1 MLIKKEENKKIVKI
15 LISILILLFISLLFT
30 NAGLKKN
37 LTQTFK
43 ISLNQPVLFLSNNHH
58 DNKFLDYG
66 LKFFYAI
73 ENRIF
78 NFKNYEK
85 IKIDISF
92 SELEKIKSDREK
104 ALKLQ
109 KLLNPQKANII
120 IHHNGKKYRGTARLK
135 GDLEDHWI
143 NPKQWSLKIKLK
155 KNKTIFSMNE
165 FALTIHKV
173 RHFPYNFLIYDI
185 MKKYNVLS
193 PRYKT
198 LKVNFNGDD
207 WGLMLLEEQFGD
219 SFYAVNK
226 IKEAPIFKMTNEND
240 FAISIIANH
249 AKGIFAEKNPIE
261 NYKDIIKWQGKLE
274 TDIYNENKILNK
286 TNIPEKNTNQTL
298 SSIFKTLQ
306 EVIVKKDKYGLEKIY
321 KHIDIVSFARVS
333 AITAIFGDNHSTNK
347 YNSRYYLN
355 PYNLKIIPILTDP
368 DILPLDE
375 NFFIGHNH
383 FYKSVFHLDE
393 FQNEY
398 FRTLYEIKN
407 NFSQIET
414 SAQEICKSYGKNCS
428 NSFNLDLV
436 KNNLNFLIA
445 NSKKLLKQNKILQSK
460 KNLNTKNDYDLNP
473 KKINFRAFNNGK
485 IVIDNLTSENLS
497 LSNLKYM
504 QKKDCIKNCKDNQKN
519 ILINSKINPSTFNL
533 LTSKEII
540 IDDFENKYNFL
551 EIEYFDETEKTYLVT
566 ERIEDFSLNKENF
579 FKENKRNLN
588 KNIIKINN
596 DYILNKGNYI
606 IKNPIIIP
614 SGHNLIINAGVNLK
628 MAENTYIMIVN
639 GNLKFEGDINN
650 RIVIDS
656 INKKK
661 VWKGI
666 YVNSDLKSK
675 NNSII
680 KNVDILNF
688 SYFDN
693 EKIQLTGGI
702 NFFKGDVKILNTFIE
717 NSQAEDAI
725 NLVKTNFQ
733 ISNLKINRAIS
744 DGVDVDFGN
753 GVIENSD
760 FSKILGDA
768 IDFSGSLTKLK
779 NLNISEVKDK
789 GISAGEETKLSIN
802 NININYARI
811 GIAAKDSS
819 IVEGSKIE
827 ISNCGLFDFASYQ
840 KKSYFSGAYLKIEAD
855 TSCKTSLSQ
864 KGSELIINNK
874 KINEQK
880 FNIKNLYDGTL

>member
-1 MLIKKEENKKIVKI
+1 MLIKKEENSNIIK
-15 LISILILLFISLLFT
+15 LLLSILIILFVSLLIIGT
-30 NAGLKKN
+30 GLKKN
-37 LTQTFK
+37 FAQSLA
-43 ISLNQPVLFLSNNHH
+43 ISLKQPVLFLSNNHH
-58 DNKFLDYG
+58 KNKILDYG
-66 LKFFYAI
+66 LKIFYSL

-78 NFKNYEK
+78 NSNNFEK
-85 IKIDISF
+85 IKIDINF

-109 KLLNPQKANII
+109 KLFNPQKVNII
-120 IHHNGKKYRGTARLK
+120 IHHNGKKYKATARLK
-135 GDLEDHWI
+135 GDLKDHW
-143 NPKQWSLKIKLK
+143 NNQKQWSLKIKLK

-165 FALTIHKV
+165 FALTIHNV
-173 RHFPYNFLIYDI
+173 RHFPYNFLIHDV
-185 MKKYNVLS
+185 MEEYNVLS

-240 FAISIIANH
+240 FTISIIATH
-249 AKGIFAEKNPIE
+249 SEGIFAENPIV
-261 NYKDIIKWQGKLE
+261 NYKDISKWQGKLE
-274 TDIYNENKILNK
+274 TDIYNEKKILNK

-306 EVIVKKDKYGLEKIY
+306 EVTIKEDKLGLEKINKY
-321 KHIDIVSFARVS
+321 IDVVSFARAS
-333 AITAIFGDNHSTNK
+333 AITAIFGDNHSSNK

-375 NFFIGHNH
+375 NFFIEHNL
-383 FYKSVFHLDE
+383 FYRSVFHLEE

-398 FRTLYEIKN
+398 FRTLYEIEN
-407 NFSQIET
+407 DFTQIEAK
-414 SAQEICKSYGKNCS
+414 AQKICKSYGRNCS
-428 NSFNLDLV
+428 NSFDLDLL
-436 KNNLNFLIA
+436 KNNINFLIT
-445 NSKKLLKQNKILQSK
+445 NNKKIFKRNEILTPER
-460 KNLNTKNDYDLNP
+460 NLNTKNNYNLNP

-485 IVIDNLTSENLS
+485 IIIDNLTSENLNI
-497 LSNLKYM
+497 SNLKYM

-519 ILINSKINPSTFNL
+519 ILINSQINSSTFNL

-540 IDDFENKYNFL
+540 IDDLKKKYNFL
-551 EIEYFDETEKTYLVT
+551 EIEYFDETKKSYFLT
-566 ERIEDFSLNKENF
+566 ERIENFSLSKENF
-579 FKENKRNLN
+579 FKEDKISLN

-596 DYILNKGNYI
+596 NYILNKGNYI

-614 SGHNLIINAGVNLK
+614 SGHNFVINAGVNLK

-656 INKKK
+656 MNKKK

-666 YVNSDLKSK
+666 YVNSDFKVE

-680 KNVDILNF
+680 KNVDIFNF

-702 NFFKGDVKILNTFIE
+702 NFFKGDVKILNTYIE
-717 NSQAEDAI
+717 NSYAEDAI
-725 NLVKTNFQ
+725 NLVKSNFK
-733 ISNLKINRAIS
+733 ISNLKINQAIS
-744 DGVDVDFGN
+744 DGVDIDFGN
-753 GVIENSD
+753 GVIEDSD
-760 FSKILGDA
+760 FNKISGDA
-768 IDFSGSLTKLK
+768 IDFSGSFAKLE
-779 NLNISEVKDK
+779 NLNISDIKDK
-789 GISAGEETKLSIN
+789 GISAGEETKLNVN
-802 NININYARI
+802 NININSARI

-819 IVEGSKIE
+819 IVEGSKIK

-840 KKSYFSGAYLKIEAD
+840 KKSYFSGAYLKIRASS
-855 TSCKTSLSQ
+855 SCKTSLSQ

-874 KINEQK
+874 KIDEQK
-880 FNIKNLYDGTL
+880 FNIKNLYNGIL